1 MTKSDRDRSIEQL
14 LRRSLASDE
23 GASGAGC
30 PDAETLAALAED
42 TLAAAPRREIEA
54 HLADCRRCQALTAA
68 MMRAGASAG
77 TTAGSAAVAWW
88 RRRRVINWLAPAA
101 AAATA
106 VALLVALPSRNTPPL
121 AQFEPSPRTAEAPA
135 AAPAQATARD
145 ALKPP
150 ADARA
155 DLPAAA
161 LEAEQRALKAE
172 STVAGAAPAELPP
185 PASAPAASVPAPPAA
200 RSNEETDAARREG
213 AASAAEDSLGRQ
225 RASAVGSLAVADAA
239 GARLAAGFE
248 VVSPD
253 PKIRWRVTPA
263 AGVQYSADGGVSWAP
278 QQTGMSTELTAGSS
292 PAPAVCWL
300 VGRAGT
306 VLRTAD
312 GGSRWLRV
320 PFPETADLTA
330 VVGSTELGAT
340 VDLADGR
347 RLGTGDGGQTWS
359 IRRD

>member
-23 GASGAGC
+23 GASGGGC

-42 TLAAAPRREIEA
+42 TLAAAPRHEIEA
-54 HLADCRRCQALTAA
+54 HLADCHRCQALTAA

-77 TTAGSAAVAWW
+77 TTAGSGAVAWW
-88 RRRRVINWLAPAA
+88 RRGRVINWLAPAA

-106 VALLVALPSRNTPPL
+106 VALLVALPGRNTPPPL

-135 AAPAQATARD
+135 AAPAQAAARD

-161 LEAEQRALKAE
+161 REGEQRALKAE

-185 PASAPAASVPAPPAA
+185 PARAPAASPPAPAAA
-200 RSNEETDAARREG
+200 RINEETNTARREG
-213 AASAAEDSLGRQ
+213 AASAAEGSPGRQ
-225 RASAVGSLAVADAA
+225 RASAVGSLAVADA

-253 PKIRWRVTPA
+253 PKIRWRVTTA
-263 AGVQYSADGGVSWAP
+263 ASVLYSADGGVSWAP
-278 QQTGMSTELTAGSS
+278 QQTGLSTELTAGSS

-300 VGRAGT
+300 VGRGGT
-306 VLRTAD
+306 VLRTTD
-312 GGSRWLRV
+312 GGSRWQRV
-320 PFPETADLTA
+320 PFPEPVDLTA
-330 VVGSTELGAT
+330 VVGSTALGAT

-347 RLGTGDGGQTWS
+347 RLATGDGGQTWTPL
-359 IRRD
+359 RE